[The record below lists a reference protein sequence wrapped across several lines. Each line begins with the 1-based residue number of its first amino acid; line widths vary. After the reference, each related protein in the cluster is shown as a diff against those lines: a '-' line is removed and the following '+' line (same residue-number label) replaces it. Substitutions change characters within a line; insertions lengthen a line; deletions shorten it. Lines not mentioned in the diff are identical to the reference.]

1 MIVKKVKMSDLNKI
15 YLYRMTHIENIPHI
29 LKHGITHSESQ
40 HKNEAYKPIGDGS
53 LISRRN
59 SFSVPN
65 GKTLGDYIPFYFGR
79 LMPMLYVIQN
89 GFNGVTAV
97 SPEQIVYCM
106 SSVQKM
112 IDLDLEFIFTD
123 GHAVDAL
130 SIFYNKLD
138 AHQID
143 TLLDFEAIK
152 AQWWNADLDL
162 KRRKEAEFL
171 VKNDVPSEA
180 IIGYVVY
187 NETAQNQL
195 ITYGIPTEKIVIR
208 TNFYF

>member
-1 MIVKKVKMSDLNKI
+1 
-15 YLYRMTHIENIPHI
+15 MTHIENIPHI

-40 HKNEAYKPIGDGS
+40 HKNKAYKPIGDGS

-65 GKTLGDYIPFYFGR
+65 GKTLGDYIPFYFGSR
-79 LMPMLYVIQN
+79 MPMLYVIQK
-89 GFNGVTAV
+89 GFNGVTPV

-112 IDLDLEFIFTD
+112 IDLDLEFVFTD

-130 SIFYNKLD
+130 STFYNPSN
-138 AHQID
+138 AHQIE
-143 TLLDFEAIK
+143 TLLDFKAIK
-152 AQWWNADLDL
+152 AQWWNEDLDL

-171 VKNDVPSEA
+171 IQNDVPSEA

-187 NETAQNQL
+187 NENAQIQL
-195 ITYGIPTEKIVIR
+195 VKLGIPTEKIVIR
-208 TNFYF
+208 PNYYF